1 MSRVVRAINAIVEAP
16 GEEMFEKIASIV
28 ESQTRR
34 RITDEKTDPEGKPWR
49 DWSEVYAA
57 SQHGTKRHKPHPGQ
71 LRRAGGH
78 SILELMG
85 HLRDSIGHVIGERSV
100 AVGVE
105 EAGVTAEVK
114 YGAAMQA
121 TRPFLGLSDSDEIE
135 IVEIIADF
143 IEREMMRQ

>member
-1 MSRVVRAINAIVEAP
+1 
-16 GEEMFEKIASIV
+16 
-28 ESQTRR
+28 
-34 RITDEKTDPEGKPWR
+34 
-49 DWSEVYAA
+49 
-57 SQHGTKRHKPHPGQ
+57 
-71 LRRAGGH
+71 
-78 SILELMG
+78 MG